1 MTNKLKFTILTEM
14 QLYEK
19 KIVKQKTK
27 DESSDNE
34 SDYSTL
40 NYCQDLHNHYS
51 SSYIINT
58 CSFTDN

>member
-1 MTNKLKFTILTEM
+1 M

-19 KIVKQKTK
+19 KILKQKTK

-34 SDYSTL
+34 FDYSAL
-40 NYCQDLHNHYS
+40 NYCQDLHNHYH
-51 SSYIINT
+51 SSYIIST